1 MLKHRKTSAIADT
14 ADATLVQPTDWNNT
28 HGHDAGSFVTVGWVK
43 FKAAAGSVSGGDG
56 WPNNFPTALTRVA
69 AGHWT
74 FEAPKIFYEDDHLL
88 PGHGLDYRPTMAIA
102 PRGALTAGFYIT
114 VYASDTTIHV
124 ECWNS
129 SDAYVDPNV
138 AVDITVTMHAHVIA
152 V

>member
-1 MLKHRKTSAIADT
+1 MVWFIIASLAVWRFTHMLQNEQGRWDMVRAELEEVMKKYG
-14 ADATLVQPTDWNNT
+14 LKN
-28 HGHDAGSFVTVGWVK
+28 
-43 FKAAAGSVSGGDG
+43 AAGGDG

-102 PRGALTAGFYIT
+102 SRGALTAGFYIT

-138 AVDITVTMHAHVIA
+138 AVDITVTMHARVIA